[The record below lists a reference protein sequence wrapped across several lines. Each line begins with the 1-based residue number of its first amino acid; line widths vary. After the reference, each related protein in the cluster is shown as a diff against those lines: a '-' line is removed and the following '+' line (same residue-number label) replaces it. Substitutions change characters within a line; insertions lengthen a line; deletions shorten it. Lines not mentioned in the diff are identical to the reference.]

1 MFPITPILSVRRV
14 FAAVPFLFLVVCAF
28 AQTDQ
33 RLLHFNSGSVAP
45 ATGARSSEDLIGA
58 LHAGRYHVLVQAE
71 GTAVLDGLR
80 ELGAIVG
87 DYIPVGAWLVLVP
100 TGRMAEVLALNGVL
114 GVHAMQPAWKIHQRF
129 AANDPPGW
137 CVRSDGRWEV
147 QVALFST
154 EANADAQRLRGLFK
168 GMLTDLQATP
178 FHSTW
183 KGIARAEDVHA
194 LAELPFVQFIGPSD
208 APALPENY
216 DSRVN
221 QRSNVISSEYLGGP
235 LFNGEGIHVMMND
248 DGPIGPHI
256 DFTGR
261 DDQSNAL
268 PNPMATHGDHVA
280 GIIMGAGNL
289 NPQYKGHAWG
299 ATIHVYNGDNGLYD
313 FPEAYTQDGVTLT
326 STSQSDGC
334 NTGYTWAAQL
344 VDASSINHRSLLHVF
359 SAGNAGESD
368 CDYGAGGG
376 WGNITGGHKAG
387 KNCLTVGNVNTDD
400 LIALSSSRGP
410 ATDGRLKPEV
420 VATGVAWSTG
430 PNNTYL
436 WMQGTS
442 QACPAVSGTLAQL
455 YQAYAE
461 AHNGELPPSA
471 LMKAVVMNTAD
482 DQGTIG
488 PDFIH
493 GFGRINARRAYRT
506 LTGEQ
511 WFNDSITQGGQQ
523 QFTIDVPAG
532 AAEVRVML
540 YWHDPF
546 ASLNAAT
553 ALVNDLDLVVSDP
566 AQTTWQPWVLN
577 HAPNATTLAQ
587 AATRG
592 ADHLNNVEQVTLN
605 NPSAGT
611 YTITVSGNAINS
623 GGQQEYFVVY
633 EVRMRELVLTHPQGG
648 ESFTMNEQVPVKW
661 DIKGLPIGLVHIE
674 YSANNGQTWNTI
686 EQVSTYY
693 QGWDWTPPSIASGH
707 YLVRVSSSGYADTSI
722 VPFSVLNIP
731 AGLSVDTIC
740 PGEVSLSWDPVYLAT
755 GYEVFLLGARYM
767 EPQGTTTA
775 TSFTLTGIDTEAANW
790 FSVRALGPNNA
801 VGRRANAIPQPQ
813 GPLNCLSTSVA
824 DGAVTTPNVR
834 VHPNPTRGLLT
845 VDLGEA
851 APFQARLLDA
861 LGREV
866 LHWQDE
872 SAIATRTLDLSVVA
886 PGQYVLWIRGSVVRV
901 VVQ

>member
-1 MFPITPILSVRRV
+1 MFPVSSIRCALR
-14 FAAVPFLFLVVCAF
+14 VCAAIPF
-28 AQTDQ
+28 FSLGIDLCAQTEPRQ
-33 RLLHFNSGSVAP
+33 LHFNSGTVTPGA
-45 ATGARSSEDLIGA
+45 GARDAADLRSA
-58 LHAGRYHVLVQAE
+58 LHAGRYHVLVQAK
-71 GTAVLDGLR
+71 GPAVMDALSA
-80 ELGAIVG
+80 LGATVG
-87 DYIPVGAWLVLVP
+87 DHIPDGAWLVQVP
-100 TGRMAEVLALNGVL
+100 EERMAEVLAMNGVR
-114 GVHAMQPAWKIHQRF
+114 GVHAMQPVWKIHLRL

-154 EANADAQRLRGLFK
+154 EANADAQRLRILFK
-168 GMLTDLQATP
+168 GMMADLHPTP
-178 FHSTW
+178 YRNTW
-183 KGIARAEDVHA
+183 KGLVRAEDVPA
-194 LAELPFVQFIGPSD
+194 LATLPFVQFIGPSD

-235 LFNGEGIHVMMND
+235 QFNGEGIHVMMND

-261 DDQSNAL
+261 EDQSNAL

-299 ATIHVYNGDNGLYD
+299 ATVHVYNGDDGLYD
-313 FPEAYTQDGVTLT
+313 FPEAYTQDGVVLS

-334 NTGYTWAAQL
+334 NSGYTWATQI
-344 VDASSINHRSLLHVF
+344 VDASSMNHRSLLHVF
-359 SAGNAGESD
+359 SSGNAGESD
-368 CDYGAGGG
+368 CSYGAGAG

-430 PNNTYL
+430 PDNIYL

-488 PDFIH
+488 PDFTH
-493 GFGRINARRAYRT
+493 GFGRINARRAYLT
-506 LTGEQ
+506 LAGEQ
-511 WFNDSITQGGQQ
+511 WFNDTIAQGAQQ
-523 QFTIDVPAG
+523 QFTIQVPAG

-566 AQTTWQPWVLN
+566 ALIDWQPWVLD

-605 NPSAGT
+605 NPAAGT
-611 YTITVSGNAINS
+611 YTITVNGNAINS

-633 EVRMRELVLTHPQGG
+633 EVRMPELVLTHPQGG
-648 ESFTMNEQVPVKW
+648 ESFTMYDQVPVKW
-661 DIKGLPIGLVHIE
+661 DAKGLPIGLVLIE
-674 YSANNGQTWNTI
+674 YSADSGQTWNTI
-686 EQVSTYY
+686 QSVSTFF
-693 QGWDWTPPSIASGH
+693 QGWDWSPPTAASGH
-707 YLVRVSSSGYADTSI
+707 YLVRISSSGYADTSI
-722 VPFSVLNIP
+722 APFSVLNIP
-731 AGLSVDTIC
+731 AGLAVDTIC
-740 PGEVSLSWDPVYLAT
+740 PGQVSLSWDPVYSAT
-755 GYEVFLLGARYM
+755 GYEVFLLGTRYM

-775 TSFTLTGIDTEAANW
+775 THFTLTGIDTQAANW
-790 FSVRALGPNNA
+790 FSVRALGPNDA
-801 VGRRANAIPQPQ
+801 VGRRANAIPQPA
-813 GPLNCLSTSVA
+813 GPLNCVSTNVA
-824 DGAVTTPNVR
+824 DGAAAASTLR
-834 VHPNPTRGLLT
+834 VHPNPTDGLLT

-851 APFQARLLDA
+851 MPLQAKLLDA

-866 LHWQDE
+866 MHWQDV
-872 SAIATRTLDLSVVA
+872 SSTAKRTLDLRSVA
-886 PGQYVLWIRGSVVRV
+886 PGQYVLWLNGSAVRV
-901 VVQ
+901 VVR